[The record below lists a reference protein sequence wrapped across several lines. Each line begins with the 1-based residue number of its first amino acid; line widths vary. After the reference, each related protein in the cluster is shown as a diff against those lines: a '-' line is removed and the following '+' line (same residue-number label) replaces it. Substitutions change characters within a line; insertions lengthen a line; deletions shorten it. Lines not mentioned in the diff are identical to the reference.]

1 MSRQSWVSN
10 EPIIAVDR
18 NPLLHFKFTNVKI
31 KSIKEIL
38 NAYLAAKI
46 IKKIKKERKSV
57 DMPSGPPYD
66 EPRRE
71 KETTSHE

>member
-1 MSRQSWVSN
+1 MPGAWCCGLFYCHF
-10 EPIIAVDR
+10 IAVDR

-46 IKKIKKERKSV
+46 IKKIKIRAII
-57 DMPSGPPYD
+57 Y
-66 EPRRE
+66 
-71 KETTSHE
+71 

>member
-31 KSIKEIL
+31 KSIKEML

-46 IKKIKKERKSV
+46 IKKIKI
-57 DMPSGPPYD
+57 GAIIY
-66 EPRRE
+66 
-71 KETTSHE
+71 